1 MSKDIAKHRE
11 QYLELLLSLP
21 IFKGAEPKLLE
32 AAVTNGKFAV
42 RAYGSGDMIYCP
54 EEQEKR
60 MIVFLSGKANVY
72 SADTSRAKLLRT
84 VVSGGVVGVANLF
97 SAEPFVSRV
106 IADKS
111 CKTLEISAKHFGKM
125 LEKDKS
131 VLYNYISFL
140 SDRICFL
147 NRKIVY
153 LTAGSAERK
162 LAHFLVSLAEEQGC
176 DSFELP
182 VNMNSL
188 AEMLNLGRASLYR
201 AADKLESD
209 GLITREGKKIT
220 VISKEKMLTEYEQ

>member
-1 MSKDIAKHRE
+1 MSKDITKHQE
-11 QYLELLLSLP
+11 QYLALLLSLP
-21 IFKGAEPKLLE
+21 IFKGAESELLE
-32 AAVTNGKFAV
+32 GALSNGEFVV
-42 RAYGSGDMIYCP
+42 RAYSSGNMIYCP

-60 MIVFLSGKANVY
+60 MIIFLSGKADVY
-72 SADTSRAKLLRT
+72 SADTSRTTLLRT
-84 VVSGGVVGVANLF
+84 VTSGGIVGVANLF

-125 LEKDKS
+125 LEKDKNM
-131 VLYNYISFL
+131 LYNYISFL

-162 LAHFLVSLAEEQGC
+162 LAHFLASLADEQGC

-182 VNMNSL
+182 VTMNSL
-188 AEMLNLGRASLYR
+188 AEVLNLGRASLYR
-201 AADKLESD
+201 AADKLEAD